1 MSAEFQIIL
10 RVVAIGVGATILLDL
25 WSACLK
31 GLFDIPSTNW
41 AMVGRWFGH
50 LPRGRFVHNK
60 IADASPVRGELLLG
74 WIVHY
79 AIGVG
84 FAIILV
90 ALFGPDWLHQPTLV
104 PALVVGV
111 ITVVFPFFLL
121 QPGMGLGVAATK
133 APRPNAA
140 RLRSLM
146 NHTIFGI
153 GLYAAG
159 LVSALLFR
167 Q

>member
-10 RVVAIGVGATILLDL
+10 RVVAIGVGATMLLDL

-50 LPRGRFVHNK
+50 LRRGRFVHNR